1 MFWFVVVDWTPI
13 GYLYGDWILLIDV
26 LVSLF
31 LLFAFKFID
40 IKELILLVQTRSK
53 TQ

>member
-1 MFWFVVVDWTPI
+1 
-13 GYLYGDWILLIDV
+13 
-26 LVSLF
+26 

-40 IKELILLVQTRSK
+40 IKELISLVQTRSK